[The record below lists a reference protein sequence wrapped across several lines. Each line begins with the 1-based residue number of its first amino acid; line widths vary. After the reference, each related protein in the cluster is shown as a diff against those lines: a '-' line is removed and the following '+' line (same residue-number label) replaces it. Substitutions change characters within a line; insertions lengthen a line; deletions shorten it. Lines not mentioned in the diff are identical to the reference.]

1 MKLFNQNKK
10 GNVVASLM
18 KASAAISMCVFFAAC
33 GEDSSN
39 NSNVSEQAGCFV
51 SKNDDG
57 ESYTLKCLDG
67 TEVVIHDGKDGS
79 DGKAGSDGKDD
90 SAGAGCTIK
99 ELDGGAISLTCPD
112 GTSLVFNS
120 DGKVTPVVS
129 SDSKSPKS
137 SSSSKTDKKSSSSM
151 KTDGK
156 SSSSAKADG
165 KSSSSNKTVDKGQ
178 GYVQFNADVYHS
190 FKNAGVYLYDSDN
203 MSDTAVVKLTS
214 TVCGDSVMLKLN
226 RYERYFYAPFKMSFD
241 GGKSG
246 VLKVCSGYSIS
257 VEYADASTGVSQFD
271 EAFISAAKSDVV
283 DNVSISFGNSSYK
296 DDVDKAVIFLHD
308 ESLLD
313 DEPVNVYVQSVATI
327 SETICG
333 DGSNGVMG
341 CTVNTKTD
349 TTEKKK
355 KIVLYPV
362 SGGETSDRIGFVEF
376 VVGESDDGQVSVK
389 GDCDLTVTYTS
400 DYFSKD
406 YSTKATWSMSEL
418 YGLTCT
424 MDGKIQKG
432 VKDSSKSYVCDAG
445 EIRLVND
452 GEYKVGKGCT
462 SYNGKDNDSYKNV
475 KIVCSAGEWSL
486 ICGKNGELVEDPF
499 DGKTKVCDAGEF
511 RSLND
516 KEELIGK
523 GCTSYNEKD
532 SVKVDGVA
540 WLCSSGKWKVTNIKY
555 VIGTMKDSR
564 DGKTYK
570 TVTIGSQTW
579 MAENMSYDYEVDG
592 ESYGNYCNADDCTT
606 YGRNYT
612 WVVALEACPKG
623 WHLPD
628 TTEWRTLYKAIGN
641 DPYAMQAKGYDRWN
655 DATNVSGI
663 SALPAGY
670 EHNFGVYSFGGSAI
684 FWSSTES
691 NGDNAYCW
699 YLGVNEADL
708 NSGCLK
714 SRGLS
719 VRCLKDSE

>member
-18 KASAAISMCVFFAAC
+18 KASAAIISMCVFFAAC

-39 NSNVSEQAGCFV
+39 NSNVSEQAGCSV

-203 MSDTAVVKLTS
+203 MSDTAVVKLKS
-214 TVCGDSVMLKLN
+214 TAGGDSVMLKLK
-226 RYERYFYAPFKMSFD
+226 RYERYFYAPFRMSYN

-246 VLKVCSGYSIS
+246 VLKVSGGCTIS
-257 VEYADASTGVSQFD
+257 VEYADASTGESQFD
-271 EAFISAAKSDVV
+271 EASVSTTIPGLA
-283 DNVSISFGNSSYK
+283 DNVSISFGNTSYE

-308 ESLLD
+308 ESLVD
-313 DEPVNVYVQSVATI
+313 DEPVNVYVRSVATI
-327 SETICG
+327 SETVCG

-349 TTEKKK
+349 TTEKEK

-376 VVGESDDGQVSVK
+376 VVGESGEGQVSVK
-389 GDCDLTVTYTS
+389 GSYCNLTVTYTS
-400 DYFSKD
+400 DYFVKD
-406 YSTKATWSMSEL
+406 YSAVATWWMSEF

-424 MDGKIQKG
+424 KDAKIQKG
-432 VKDSSKSYVCDAG
+432 VRDPGKSYVCDADKFRLANDA
-445 EIRLVND
+445 EI
-452 GEYKVGKGCT
+452 KVGKGCT
-462 SYNGKDNDSYKNV
+462 SYNEKENKSGYTCFKTTWIVDSLAK
-475 KIVCSAGEWSL
+475 KM
-486 ICGKNGELVEDPF
+486 
-499 DGKTKVCDAGEF
+499 
-511 RSLND
+511 
-516 KEELIGK
+516 
-523 GCTSYNEKD
+523 
-532 SVKVDGVA
+532 SVMTD
-540 WLCSSGKWKVTNIKY
+540 
-555 VIGTMKDSR
+555 DR
-564 DGKTYK
+564 DGQNYATIK
-570 TVTIGSQTW
+570 IGSQTW
-579 MAENMSYDYEVDG
+579 MAENLNYEYKVDG
-592 ESYGNYCNADDCTT
+592 ESYGNYCNTDNCKI
-606 YGRNYT
+606 YGRYYT
-612 WVVALEACPKG
+612 WDVALKVCPKG

-628 TTEWRTLYKAIGN
+628 TTEWKTLYKAIGN
-641 DPYAMQAKGYDRWN
+641 DPYAMQAGGGEWEN
-655 DATNVSGI
+655 ATNASAF
-663 SALPAGY
+663 SALPAGGY
-670 EHNFGVYSFGGSAI
+670 YDGFYGVGSRAC
-684 FWSSTES
+684 FWSSTEHWMANVFPS
-691 NGDNAYCW
+691 DYAYYWELNAATAI
-699 YLGVNEADL
+699 LDDG
-708 NSGCLK
+708 SK
-714 SRGLS
+714 SSAGT

>member
-10 GNVVASLM
+10 RNVVAGLM

-39 NSNVSEQAGCFV
+39 NSNVSEQAGCSV

-67 TEVVIHDGKDGS
+67 TEVVIHDGKD
-79 DGKAGSDGKDD
+79 GSDGKDD

-137 SSSSKTDKKSSSSM
+137 SSST
-151 KTDGK
+151 
-156 SSSSAKADG
+156 KADG

-178 GYVQFNADVYHS
+178 GYVQFNADVYDS

-214 TVCGDSVMLKLN
+214 PADGDSVMLKLK
-226 RYERYFYAPFKMSFD
+226 RYERYFYAPFLMSLN

-246 VLKVCSGYSIS
+246 VLKVSGGCTIS

-271 EAFISAAKSDVV
+271 EASVSTTISGIA
-283 DNVSISFGNSSYK
+283 DNVSISFGKSSYE

-308 ESLLD
+308 ESLVD

-333 DGSNGVMG
+333 DGSNGVVG
-341 CTVNTKTD
+341 CTVNSKTE
-349 TTEKKK
+349 TTETKK
-355 KIVLYPV
+355 KITLYPV
-362 SGGETSDRIGFVEF
+362 NGGKTSDRIGFVEF
-376 VVGESDDGQVSVK
+376 VVGKSGDGQVSVK

-400 DYFSKD
+400 DYTTKD
-406 YSTKATWSMSEL
+406 YSAKATWSMSEL

-424 MDGKIQKG
+424 KDAKIQNG
-432 VKDSSKSYVCDAG
+432 VKDTGMSYVCDADEFRLANDE
-445 EIRLVND
+445 EI
-452 GEYKVGKGCT
+452 KVGKGCT
-462 SYNGKDNDSYKNV
+462 SYND
-475 KIVCSAGEWSL
+475 
-486 ICGKNGELVEDPF
+486 
-499 DGKTKVCDAGEF
+499 
-511 RSLND
+511 
-516 KEELIGK
+516 
-523 GCTSYNEKD
+523 KD
-532 SVKVDGVA
+532 SVKVDDFG
-540 WLCSSGKWKVTNIKY
+540 WLCSSGKWKVNNIKH
-555 VIGTMKDSR
+555 VMGTMKDSR

-579 MAENMSYDYEVDG
+579 MAENLNYDYKVDG
-592 ESYGNYCNADDCTT
+592 DSYGNYCNTDNCST
-606 YGRNYT
+606 YGRYYT
-612 WVVALEACPKG
+612 WDVALEVCPKG

-628 TTEWRTLYKAIGN
+628 TTEWNALYKAIGN
-641 DPYAMQAKGYDRWN
+641 DPYAMQAKGYEKWEN
-655 DATNVSGI
+655 ATNASGFT
-663 SALPAGY
+663 ALPACYYHLGFGSFADVGSGAEFWSATKDDSNTAY
-670 EHNFGVYSFGGSAI
+670 NWFLNVGDAGIFNYRSENFGY
-684 FWSSTES
+684 
-691 NGDNAYCW
+691 
-699 YLGVNEADL
+699 
-708 NSGCLK
+708 
-714 SRGLS
+714 S
-719 VRCLKDSE
+719 VRCVKDDK

>member
-1 MKLFNQNKK
+1 MRFCQRFFTPKWPKIKKILDIVFFVYIWCGEINSSHFCEKVPKMKLFNQNKK
-10 GNVVASLM
+10 GNVVAGLM

-39 NSNVSEQAGCFV
+39 NSNVSEQAGCSV

-67 TEVVIHDGKDGS
+67 TEVVIHDGKD
-79 DGKAGSDGKDD
+79 GSDGKDD

-137 SSSSKTDKKSSSSM
+137 SSST
-151 KTDGK
+151 
-156 SSSSAKADG
+156 KADG

-178 GYVQFNADVYHS
+178 GYVQFNADVYRS

-214 TVCGDSVMLKLN
+214 TAGGDSVMLKLN

-246 VLKVCSGYSIS
+246 VLKVCGYGCPIS

-271 EAFISAAKSDVV
+271 EAFIRVEKSDIV
-283 DNVSISFGNSSYK
+283 DNVSISFGTSSYE
-296 DDVDKAVIFLHD
+296 DDVDKAVIFLYD

-313 DEPVNVYVQSVATI
+313 EEPVNVYVQSVATI
-327 SETICG
+327 SETVCG

-424 MDGKIQKG
+424 KDGKIQKG
-432 VKDSSKSYVCDAG
+432 VKDSSKSYVCDAD
-445 EIRLVND
+445 EI
-452 GEYKVGKGCT
+452 
-462 SYNGKDNDSYKNV
+462 
-475 KIVCSAGEWSL
+475 
-486 ICGKNGELVEDPF
+486 
-499 DGKTKVCDAGEF
+499 

-523 GCTSYNEKD
+523 ACTSYNEKD

-540 WLCSSGKWKVTNIKY
+540 WLCSSGKWKMTNII
-555 VIGTMKDSR
+555 IGTMKDSR

-579 MAENMSYDYEVDG
+579 MAENLNYDYKVDG
-592 ESYGNYCNADDCTT
+592 ESYGNYCTAYDCTT
-606 YGRNYT
+606 YGRAYT

-628 TTEWRTLYKAIGN
+628 TAEWRTLYKAIGN
-641 DPYAMQAKGYDRWN
+641 DPYAMQAKGYKYWE
-655 DATNVSGI
+655 DATNASGF
-663 SALPAGY
+663 SALPPVL
-670 EHNFGVYSFGGSAI
+670 NSAY

-691 NGDNAYCW
+691 NGDHAYDW
-699 YLGVNEADL
+699 NLHVNEAYL
-708 NSGCLK
+708 NDNSFK
-714 SRGLS
+714 SSSIS

>member
-10 GNVVASLM
+10 RNVVADLM

-39 NSNVSEQAGCFV
+39 NSNVSEQAGCSV

-67 TEVVIHDGKDGS
+67 TEVVIHDGKD
-79 DGKAGSDGKDD
+79 GSDGKDD

-129 SDSKSPKS
+129 SDSKSPNS
-137 SSSSKTDKKSSSSM
+137 SSST
-151 KTDGK
+151 
-156 SSSSAKADG
+156 KADG

-178 GYVQFNADVYHS
+178 GYVQFNADVYYS

-246 VLKVCSGYSIS
+246 VLKVCGGYSIS

-271 EAFISAAKSDVV
+271 KAFISAVKSDIV
-283 DNVSISFGNSSYK
+283 DNVSISFGKSSYK

-313 DEPVNVYVQSVATI
+313 DEPVNVYVQSAATI
-327 SETICG
+327 SETVCG

-424 MDGKIQKG
+424 KDGKIQKG
-432 VKDSSKSYVCDAG
+432 VMDSSKSYVCDAG
-445 EIRLVND
+445 EI
-452 GEYKVGKGCT
+452 
-462 SYNGKDNDSYKNV
+462 
-475 KIVCSAGEWSL
+475 
-486 ICGKNGELVEDPF
+486 
-499 DGKTKVCDAGEF
+499 

-532 SVKVDGVA
+532 SVKVDDVA
-540 WLCSSGKWKVTNIKY
+540 WLCSSGKWKMTNII
-555 VIGTMKDSR
+555 IGTMKDSR

-579 MAENMSYDYEVDG
+579 MAENLNYDYKVDG
-592 ESYGNYCNADDCTT
+592 ESYGNYCNAEDCSTT
-606 YGRNYT
+606 YGRSYT

-641 DPYAMQAKGYDRWN
+641 DPYAMQAKGYEVWK
-655 DATNVSGI
+655 DATNASGF
-663 SALPAGY
+663 SALPP
-670 EHNFGVYSFGGSAI
+670 FFDSAI

-691 NGDNAYCW
+691 NCGYAYYW
-699 YLGVNEADL
+699 DLLVNEADL
-708 NSGCLK
+708 SRDSHNSG
-714 SRGLS
+714 GLC